1 MIEDPE
7 RSLAQTPMS
16 PMQIWAVGLCVL
28 LNALDG
34 FDVLSISFASP
45 GIAKE
50 WGIDRAALGIVLS
63 MELIGMAIGSVW
75 LGGLCDRIGRRAAVL
90 ASLVLMASGM
100 SLAATASGI
109 LPLSAWRL
117 LTGLGIGGML
127 AATNALAAEHAN
139 AKRRN
144 FAVALMATGYPVG
157 AVIGGALV
165 SYFLVDYS
173 WRAVFASG
181 AIVTACCI
189 PLVYFTLPESVPW
202 LIQRRPN
209 GALERLNAV
218 LKRMGRASVSAL
230 PERDG
235 VRLKPGIGQ
244 LFSPILLVA
253 TLCLTFA
260 YFFHIMTFYFILKW
274 APKIVADMGFMP
286 SAAGNVLVWANI
298 GGIVGSIVVSILAQR
313 FPVKNLTIGV
323 MVIATVLVAL
333 FGRSAPD
340 LVQLSILAAIAG
352 CATNAGVVGMYA
364 IVAET
369 FPTEVRA
376 SGTGFVI
383 GIGRGGAALSPI
395 IAGMLFANGASL
407 PTVALAMGLG
417 STIAALTIL
426 LLGLR
431 RMGPKRGAADP
442 AIGNIKQRL

>member
-1 MIEDPE
+1 MNEDPKHII
-7 RSLAQTPMS
+7 AQTPMS

-45 GIAKE
+45 GIAKD

-90 ASLVLMASGM
+90 ISLVLMASGM

-109 LPLSAWRL
+109 LPLSAFRL

-144 FAVALMATGYPVG
+144 VSIALMATGYPLG

-165 SYFLVDYS
+165 SHFLVDYS

-181 AIVTACCI
+181 AMVTACCI
-189 PLVYFTLPESVPW
+189 PLVYFTLPETVPW
-202 LIQRRPN
+202 LIQRRPA
-209 GALERLNAV
+209 GALGRVNDV
-218 LKRMGRASVSAL
+218 LKRMGRASIATL
-230 PERDG
+230 PERDAA
-235 VRLKPGIGQ
+235 RLKPGILQ
-244 LFSPILLVA
+244 LFTPSLIAA
-253 TLCLTFA
+253 TMCLTLA

-298 GGIVGSIVVSILAQR
+298 GGIAGSIAISLLSQR
-313 FPVKNLTIGV
+313 FAMRPLTIGI
-323 MVIATVLVAL
+323 MVIATALVAL

-340 LVQLSILAAIAG
+340 LVQLSLLAAVAG
-352 CATNAGVVGMYA
+352 CATNAAVVGLYA
-364 IVAET
+364 IFAEA

-407 PTVALAMGLG
+407 PSVALMMGLG
-417 STIAALTIL
+417 STVAATAIL
-426 LLGLR
+426 VLGLR
-431 RMGPKRGAADP
+431 SIGAAAP
-442 AIGNIKQRL
+442 KQAM